1 MADDLGFSGG
11 EVEFPEKLAFLFE
24 PKRYKVLHG
33 GRGGAKSWGIAR
45 ALLILAAQKKLR
57 ILCAREFQVSIKD
70 SVHKLL
76 ADQIEAMGLSEMYE
90 VQKATIICHLTGSEF
105 IFSGLRHNVDSLK
118 SKEAVDI
125 VWVEEAHNVSGYS
138 WERLIPTIRK
148 DGSEIWISFNPELET
163 DETYKRF
170 VASPPENAAVVQM
183 SWRDNPWFP
192 DVLADEREDLK
203 RRDPDAYLNIWEGHC
218 RQALDGAVY
227 ARELRDAQEGGR
239 ITRVGYD
246 MSKPVSVICDL
257 GWADHTSLWFAQK
270 VGLEYRVIRSHQDMQ
285 RPWPHYLAIMQSFG
299 YVIDAIWLPHDA
311 RAKQLGTGKSIEE
324 ITRASGMPVRIVPN
338 LKVEDGISAL
348 RSMFPNIWWDEKNCE
363 EGLNALRRYRY
374 EVDPVTK
381 QFSPRPLHDDASHFA
396 DAARYMAIAF
406 REGAKGIGTKL
417 PKPAFRPTHSQGWM
431 A

>member
-239 ITRVGYD
+239 ACR
-246 MSKPVSVICDL
+246 K
-257 GWADHTSLWFAQK
+257 
-270 VGLEYRVIRSHQDMQ
+270 
-285 RPWPHYLAIMQSFG
+285 
-299 YVIDAIWLPHDA
+299 
-311 RAKQLGTGKSIEE
+311 
-324 ITRASGMPVRIVPN
+324 
-338 LKVEDGISAL
+338 IS
-348 RSMFPNIWWDEKNCE
+348 
-363 EGLNALRRYRY
+363 
-374 EVDPVTK
+374 
-381 QFSPRPLHDDASHFA
+381 
-396 DAARYMAIAF
+396 
-406 REGAKGIGTKL
+406 
-417 PKPAFRPTHSQGWM
+417 
-431 A
+431 